1 MKRDVAPTEDD
12 VVAIRT
18 IDNELHLLSTE
29 QAEQV
34 ANRYSDPF
42 RSYIIE
48 AVDEARRDEEP
59 ISNIGF

>member
-1 MKRDVAPTEDD
+1 MRRAVEATEEGM
-12 VVAIRT
+12 VAIRT
-18 IDNELHLLSTE
+18 VDNEMYLLSPD